1 MSNDK
6 TFLRTEPFGEYS
18 CPYCARYRHV
28 GHAESCQI
36 TRLRS
41 LASSLAGALRDCL
54 REVDACIRVLA
65 REGII
70 QSENVGKDKRDKFRK
85 ALAEYEAANPA
96 RPPASEPGP

>member
-1 MSNDK
+1 MTYANETATLLQVRLVKS
-6 TFLRTEPFGEYS
+6 
-18 CPYCARYRHV
+18 
-28 GHAESCQI
+28 ESEVV
-36 TRLRS
+36 RLRS

-70 QSENVGKDKRDKFRK
+70 QSENVGKDKRDEFRK